1 MHILFEQCLHSAIT
15 AVAAIAADAAA
26 AADELLSKQ
35 IWFVNSI
42 LIAKA
47 VNSFE
52 EIARNLLSNLD
63 WPSIYLQFRTFRCIH
78 RNSMFSIR
86 FD

>member
-1 MHILFEQCLHSAIT
+1 MHILFEQCLHSNIT
-15 AVAAIAADAAA
+15 TSIAAYD

-47 VNSFE
+47 VNSF
-52 EIARNLLSNLD
+52 
-63 WPSIYLQFRTFRCIH
+63 
-78 RNSMFSIR
+78 
-86 FD
+86 

>member
-15 AVAAIAADAAA
+15 ATAAVTADA

-52 EIARNLLSNLD
+52 EIARNLLSNSD

>member
-1 MHILFEQCLHSAIT
+1 MHILFEQCLHSEIT
-15 AVAAIAADAAA
+15 ASIAADAA

-47 VNSFE
+47 VNSF
-52 EIARNLLSNLD
+52 
-63 WPSIYLQFRTFRCIH
+63 
-78 RNSMFSIR
+78 
-86 FD
+86 

>member
-15 AVAAIAADAAA
+15 AAVAADV

-47 VNSFE
+47 VNSF
-52 EIARNLLSNLD
+52 
-63 WPSIYLQFRTFRCIH
+63 
-78 RNSMFSIR
+78 
-86 FD
+86 

>member
-15 AVAAIAADAAA
+15 AAVTVDADTAAD
-26 AADELLSKQ
+26 DELLSKQ

-47 VNSFE
+47 VNPF
-52 EIARNLLSNLD
+52 
-63 WPSIYLQFRTFRCIH
+63 
-78 RNSMFSIR
+78 
-86 FD
+86 